1 MLRLET
7 KNFCQVCISRLGVTG
22 DEYCGLNAWGLGR
35 VELAIMN
42 RTGGTGSLSAF
53 R

>member
-7 KNFCQVCISRLGVTG
+7 KNFCPSISRLGVTG